1 MSRLSVSVVTGLE
14 GQTQNMRALS
24 GGVGAVKMG
33 YTKAIGKVEK
43 RNRILTYLIQ
53 RVQ

>member
-24 GGVGAVKMG
+24 GCVGAVKTG
-33 YTKAIGKVEK
+33 CTKAVGKVEK
-43 RNRILTYLIQ
+43 RYRISTYLRH
-53 RVQ
+53 RV